1 MWFKDTFGTSNK
13 CIMQGSTGKE
23 LHFVLPVAFLLL
35 AVPPQHPWQ
44 PGILQGLHSKA
55 GTAAWCCHILALTQR
70 DLTVC
75 MGGVQLGSDTIP
87 KLFQ

>member
-1 MWFKDTFGTSNK
+1 
-13 CIMQGSTGKE
+13 MQDSTGNE
-23 LHFVLPVAFLLL
+23 LHFVFAVAFLLL
-35 AVPPQHPWQ
+35 AMPPQHPWL
-44 PGILQGLHSKA
+44 PGTLQGLHLKV

-75 MGGVQLGSDTIP
+75 MGGVELGSDTIP